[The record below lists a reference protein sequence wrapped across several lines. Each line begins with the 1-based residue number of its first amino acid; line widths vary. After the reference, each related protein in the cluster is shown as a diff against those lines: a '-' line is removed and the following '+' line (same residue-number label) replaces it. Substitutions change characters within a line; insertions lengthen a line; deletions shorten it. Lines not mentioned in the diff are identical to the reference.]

1 MTLVN
6 SIDKIVSWLTE
17 NVCSKIT
24 LKLPDDYRNDT
35 GYDVVMV
42 NPAAFPLYVPGKDR
56 LPPNVAAPIPSVCV
70 QLMEGSDELI
80 QKKRQLQI
88 RLCLACWNPA
98 NTAGRFSTL
107 AKTRRQPA
115 ATPTTSI
122 PEKLPKHTRETWT
135 AGAIATIWPTSYS
148 ARSKLR
154 NISQAIGS

>member
-56 LPPNVAAPIPSVCV
+56 CRQTWPLRSLPSACSSWKEATS
-70 QLMEGSDELI
+70 LFRKRGSSRSGSASPAGI
-80 QKKRQLQI
+80 
-88 RLCLACWNPA
+88 PA
-98 NTAGRFSTL
+98 NTAGDFQPSRKREGNRRLLLLRQYRRSCQNIL
-107 AKTRRQPA
+107 AKHGRLARLLQSGRPRTPRDRNCGIYRRP
-115 ATPTTSI
+115 
-122 PEKLPKHTRETWT
+122 
-135 AGAIATIWPTSYS
+135 
-148 ARSKLR
+148 
-154 NISQAIGS
+154 

>member
-88 RLCLACWNPA
+88 RLCLACWNPGQHGGEIF
-98 NTAGRFSTL
+98 NPREKCEGNRRLLLLRQYRRSCQNIL
-107 AKTRRQPA
+107 AKYGR
-115 ATPTTSI
+115 
-122 PEKLPKHTRETWT
+122 L
-135 AGAIATIWPTSYS
+135 
-148 ARSKLR
+148 ARLLQSGR
-154 NISQAIGS
+154 PRAPRD

>member
-88 RLCLACWNPA
+88 RPTRRGDFQPSRKREGNRRLLLLRQYRRSCQNI
-98 NTAGRFSTL
+98 L
-107 AKTRRQPA
+107 AKHGRLARLLQSGRPRTPRDRNCGIYRRP
-115 ATPTTSI
+115 
-122 PEKLPKHTRETWT
+122 
-135 AGAIATIWPTSYS
+135 
-148 ARSKLR
+148 
-154 NISQAIGS
+154 

>member
-88 RLCLACWNPA
+88 RLCLACWNPGQHGGEIF
-98 NTAGRFSTL
+98 NPRRKREGNRRLLLLRQYRRSCQDIL
-107 AKTRRQPA
+107 AKYGR
-115 ATPTTSI
+115 
-122 PEKLPKHTRETWT
+122 L
-135 AGAIATIWPTSYS
+135 
-148 ARSKLR
+148 ARLLQSGR
-154 NISQAIGS
+154 PRAPRD

>member
-42 NPAAFPLYVPGKDR
+42 NPAAFPFRERIGCRQTWPLR
-56 LPPNVAAPIPSVCV
+56 SLPSACSSWKEATS
-70 QLMEGSDELI
+70 LFRKRGSSRSGSASPAGI
-80 QKKRQLQI
+80 
-88 RLCLACWNPA
+88 PA